1 MRQTLKPIGTRPD
14 QPLPPIMMAGW
25 LGERLKRGVG
35 RAWHKLRTPTVRAQ
49 VKRLPSAEQMEALRQ
64 KFAKNEPAKN
74 KSQKNHRA
82 QSERAKMQA

>member
-1 MRQTLKPIGTRPD
+1 MRQALKPLGTGPAE
-14 QPLPPIMMAGW
+14 PLPPIMMAGW

-64 KFAKNEPAKN
+64 KFAKNEPKKEQPAKN
-74 KSQKNHRA
+74 GC
-82 QSERAKMQA
+82 AKMRA